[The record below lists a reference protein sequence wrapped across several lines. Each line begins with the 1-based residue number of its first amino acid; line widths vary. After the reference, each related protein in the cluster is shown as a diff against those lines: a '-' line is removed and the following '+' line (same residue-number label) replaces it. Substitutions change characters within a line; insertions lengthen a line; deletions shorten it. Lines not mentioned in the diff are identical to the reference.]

1 MIAMAQLNG
10 DYITVARAAEL
21 ANVSGTII
29 TRELRKHLDDATG
42 QSKGGRV
49 SGYLLHARTWMVLRR
64 DVEAMAKTLGWKAG
78 KPRQAKKTASRR
90 RAKKAV

>member
-1 MIAMAQLNG
+1 MAQLNG
-10 DYITVARAAEL
+10 DYITVAQAADL
-21 ANVSGTII
+21 AHVGGTVI
-29 TRELRKHLDDATG
+29 TRELRKHLDEATG

-78 KPRQAKKTASRR
+78 KPRKAKKPASRKR
-90 RAKKAV
+90 QKKAV